1 MLINKNG
8 GVFCSYEDLTQI
20 KDAMQMDSN
29 TEICSYIS
37 PDKKYMVTIEVRGEV
52 DVDYNGENYRQASD
66 MPDELL
72 ELLGDPNNWYSGDM
86 DEGLYVSNNNWFEI
100 FIYLTDEEG
109 IEGDWTGVSD
119 VIECAGE
126 TDEQL
131 MNDCIDY
138 LDTYI
143 KSRGGF

>member
-8 GVFCSYEDLTQI
+8 GLFNSYVDLTQI
-20 KDAMQMDSN
+20 KDAMQLDSN
-29 TEICSYIS
+29 NVICSYLC
-37 PDKKYMVTIEVRGEV
+37 PNKKYMVTIEVEGEV

-72 ELLGDPNNWYSGDM
+72 ELLGDPNNWYSGDA
-86 DEGLYVSNNNWFEI
+86 DEGLYVNSNNWFEI
-100 FIYLTDEEG
+100 FIYYTDENGKED
-109 IEGDWTGVSD
+109 EWTGVSD

>member
-1 MLINKNG
+1 MRINKNG
-8 GVFCSYEDLTQI
+8 GLFNSYVDLTQI
-20 KDAMQMDSN
+20 KDAMQLDSN
-29 TEICSYIS
+29 NVICSYLC
-37 PDKKYMVTIEVRGEV
+37 PNKKYMVTIEVEGEV

-72 ELLGDPNNWYSGDM
+72 KLIGDPHTWYSGDA
-86 DEGLYVSNNNWFEI
+86 DEGLYVNANNWFEI
-100 FIYLTDEEG
+100 FIYYTDENDKED
-109 IEGDWTGVSD
+109 EWTGVSD